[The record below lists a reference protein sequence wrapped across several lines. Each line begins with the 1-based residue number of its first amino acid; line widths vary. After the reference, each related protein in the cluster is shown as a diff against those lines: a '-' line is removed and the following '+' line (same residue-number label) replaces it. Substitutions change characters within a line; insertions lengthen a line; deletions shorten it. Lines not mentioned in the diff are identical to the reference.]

1 MRGKPDQS
9 GGFVAAGPDVFTPVR
24 SLEAAGGRQFPA
36 MVAAEMPSPAA
47 ASRRGSG
54 APIGIFLYLVS
65 LAFVAVATI
74 GVFFG
79 VAFSLLP
86 HPADALIAQLRT
98 RGPGEALTVPQGGLP
113 PVSATTQGA
122 PHAAPVIAA
131 APPIAG
137 APPPAGSAAAMPRPT
152 LKVVTVAP
160 TAAPA
165 TIDQNTKAPAAP
177 RLPAAPR
184 VPDRQLAALVARGD
198 ILLRAGDIASAR
210 LFYERAADDGDGQA
224 ALRVGATF
232 DPTFL
237 ASVGFRNMSGDPAK
251 ALFWYRRAL
260 GLGAGEAQ
268 YYLNRINIKSNG
280 EHRE

>member
-1 MRGKPDQS
+1 
-9 GGFVAAGPDVFTPVR
+9 
-24 SLEAAGGRQFPA
+24 

-47 ASRRGSG
+47 AARTGSA

-98 RGPGEALTVPQGGLP
+98 RGPGEVMTVPQGGLP
-113 PVSATTQGA
+113 SVSATTQGA

-137 APPPAGSAAAMPRPT
+137 APPPAGSAAPMPRPT
-152 LKVVTVAP
+152 LKVVIVAP

-165 TIDQNTKAPAAP
+165 TIDRNTKAPAAP
-177 RLPAAPR
+177 RL
-184 VPDRQLAALVARGD
+184 PDRQLAALVARGD

-210 LFYERAADDGDGQA
+210 LFYERAADDGDGHA

-268 YYLNRINIKSNG
+268 YYLNRINTKSNG

>member
-1 MRGKPDQS
+1 MRGKLDQS
-9 GGFVAAGPDVFTPVR
+9 GGFVAASPNVFTAVR

-54 APIGIFLYLVS
+54 PPIGIFLYLVS

-98 RGPGEALTVPQGGLP
+98 RGPGEAMTVPQGGLP
-113 PVSATTQGA
+113 SVSAATQGA

-137 APPPAGSAAAMPRPT
+137 APPPAGSATPMPRPT
-152 LKVVTVAP
+152 LKVVIVAP

-177 RLPAAPR
+177 RL
-184 VPDRQLAALVARGD
+184 PDRQLAALVARGD

-210 LFYERAADDGDGQA
+210 LFYERAADDGDGHA

-237 ASVGFRNMSGDPAK
+237 ASFGFRNMSGDPAK

-268 YYLNRINIKSNG
+268 YYLNRTNTKSNG

>member
-1 MRGKPDQS
+1 MRVKLDQS
-9 GGFVAAGPDVFTPVR
+9 KGFVAASPNVFTAVR
-24 SLEAAGGRQFPA
+24 PLEAAGGRQFPA
-36 MVAAEMPSPAA
+36 MIAAEMPPPAA
-47 ASRRGSG
+47 AARSG
-54 APIGIFLYLVS
+54 PAAPIGIFLYLVS

-98 RGPGEALTVPQGGLP
+98 RGPGEVMTVPQGGLP
-113 PVSATTQGA
+113 SVSATTQGA

-137 APPPAGSAAAMPRPT
+137 APPPAGSAAPMPRPT
-152 LKVVTVAP
+152 LKVVIVAP

-177 RLPAAPR
+177 RL
-184 VPDRQLAALVARGD
+184 PDRQLAALVARGD

-210 LFYERAADDGDGQA
+210 LFYERAADDGDGHA

-268 YYLNRINIKSNG
+268 YYLNRINTKSNG